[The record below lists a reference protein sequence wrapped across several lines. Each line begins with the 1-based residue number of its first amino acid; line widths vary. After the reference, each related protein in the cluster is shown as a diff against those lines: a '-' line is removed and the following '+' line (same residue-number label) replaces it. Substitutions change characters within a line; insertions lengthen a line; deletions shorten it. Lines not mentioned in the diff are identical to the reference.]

1 MNAPDPDRIAVTF
14 TLTVDDYARYF
25 WAVGRRRRSWTP
37 WLILSIAFSCAIP
50 TALLFRH
57 LAAQRLDDMAAIE
70 TVGLDSLLAFAFG
83 VFATMIALSI
93 IDRMRSRKYFTEAA
107 DRTDSQTVT
116 LERTGVT
123 LSRKTTQSRLQWAA
137 VMRCTR
143 ESDLLLL
150 WLAPASAMPIPCRS
164 FDSPGA
170 CEAAF
175 AFVRARLA
183 EAAAA
188 TAAGSPSPPAG
199 TRHSRRLRQI
209 PFTYQHSIDR
219 DRAPTR
225 PSSDC

>member
-1 MNAPDPDRIAVTF
+1 MNAPDTDRIAVTF
-14 TLTVDDYARYF
+14 TLTVDDYARYSS
-25 WAVGRRRRSWTP
+25 AVGRRRRSWTP

-50 TALLFRH
+50 TALLLRH
-57 LAAQRLDDMAAIE
+57 LTAQRLDDTAAIE
-70 TVGLDSLLAFAFG
+70 TVGVDSLLAFALG

-107 DRTDSQTVT
+107 DITEPQMVI

-123 LSRKTTQSRLQWAA
+123 MTRETAQSRLQWAA

-150 WLAPASAMPIPCRS
+150 WLAPTSAMPIPCRS

-170 CEAAF
+170 CEAAL
-175 AFVRARLA
+175 AFVRTRLA

-188 TAAGSPSPPAG
+188 TAAGCPSPPA
-199 TRHSRRLRQI
+199 
-209 PFTYQHSIDR
+209 
-219 DRAPTR
+219 
-225 PSSDC
+225 